1 MAQPTDTGLRRALL
15 ALVAGLALL
24 AMTPRASADECVP
37 AISGL
42 ENFHAA
48 VRDAGAGKRAR
59 PLTVLHLGDS
69 HISLDG
75 FTRGLRTAWQARFG
89 DAGRGLM
96 PGVPFRYYAPD
107 GYTLAMSGPW
117 DVFSSL
123 PADASGPFGI
133 QGFRIEASSR
143 EAVITLASET
153 PLTGVEI
160 EAHGGPETGAILLH
174 LGEAAPLRLQTR
186 QAEPGYIRF
195 RVPAANVREVR
206 LSPAGTG
213 PVRLLGWAM
222 LKSAKPGIRYDSH
235 GIVAATAAVTTRWD
249 AAIVRAQ
256 IAALKPDLV
265 ILGYGTNEGF
275 NNGLDMAAYRALV
288 EGLADQVI
296 QAAPGASLALL
307 GPFDGARQG
316 SGEACADGWATP
328 PNLEAV
334 RTVLRD
340 VAAERGFIFWDGGA
354 AMGGRCAADRW
365 ARADPPLMFADRVH
379 LRASGGEL
387 LAASLHEAL
396 MAGACHG
403 TDAPG

>member
-1 MAQPTDTGLRRALL
+1 MTQFAAASECAPGKPGL
-15 ALVAGLALL
+15 GK
-24 AMTPRASADECVP
+24 
-37 AISGL
+37 
-42 ENFHAA
+42 FHAA
-48 VRDAGAGKRAR
+48 VKEVESGESSH

-75 FTRGLRTAWQARFG
+75 FTRGLRTRWQERLG

-107 GYTLAMSGPW
+107 GYMLAMTGQW

-123 PADASGPFGI
+123 PADAQGPFGI
-133 QGFRIEASSR
+133 QGFRVEAASR
-143 EAVITLASET
+143 EAAITLSSET
-153 PLTGVEI
+153 PLSGVEI
-160 EAHGGPETGAILLH
+160 EAYGGPEAGAILLA
-174 LGEAAPLRLQTR
+174 LGNAAPLRLQTR
-186 QAEPGYIRF
+186 QAEPGYMRF
-195 RVPAANVREVR
+195 RIPAANVHEVK

-213 PVRLLGWAM
+213 PVVLLGWAM
-222 LKSAKPGIRYDSH
+222 LKKAASGARYDSH

-249 AAIVRAQ
+249 EGIVRAQ
-256 IAALKPDLV
+256 ISALRPDLV

-288 EGLADQVI
+288 DGLAGLVME
-296 QAAPGASLALL
+296 AAPGASLVLL

-316 SGEACADGWATP
+316 SGVLCEGGWATP
-328 PNLEAV
+328 PKLDAV
-334 RTVLRD
+334 RGVLREI
-340 VAAERGFIFWDGGA
+340 AAARGGFFWDGGA

-365 ARADPPLMFADRVH
+365 ARAEPPLMFADRVH

-396 MAGACHG
+396 MEGACHES
-403 TDAPG
+403 DAPG